1 MPKTVVKKVKA
12 YPFAAQV
19 KTASGAYAAQVV
31 KLTLQGLMIEVIGTA
46 IQTGETLEI
55 NFETPV
61 LHESV
66 VASGV
71 VVKVYN
77 QLTGA
82 TQTAPAGGA
91 IRILEV
97 HFRAIA
103 NNSMAA
109 ITQFLDLTKERM
121 KK

>member
-19 KTASGAYAAQVV
+19 KTASGAHSAQVV

-46 IQTGETLEI
+46 IQTGETLDI

-61 LHESV
+61 LHEA
-66 VASGV
+66 VAVSGV

-77 QLTGA
+77 QLTGGK
-82 TQTAPAGGA
+82 QTAPAGGA

-97 HFRAIA
+97 HFRSIP
-103 NNSMAA
+103 NSSMAA
-109 ITQFLDLTKERM
+109 VTQFLDMAKDR
-121 KK
+121 KSK